1 MLVDLAYPILLLV
14 SYLQVQWFTVV
25 CSIRLRLVYT
35 KAQVLGV
42 FQLRVGFSV
51 FSVCGHRDALPLRHS
66 KRGINEARDGQ
77 NSNCVRVA
85 KEIPTF

>member
-51 FSVCGHRDALPLRHS
+51 FCWGLV
-66 KRGINEARDGQ
+66 EAHA
-77 NSNCVRVA
+77 NKPASSW
-85 KEIPTF
+85 P